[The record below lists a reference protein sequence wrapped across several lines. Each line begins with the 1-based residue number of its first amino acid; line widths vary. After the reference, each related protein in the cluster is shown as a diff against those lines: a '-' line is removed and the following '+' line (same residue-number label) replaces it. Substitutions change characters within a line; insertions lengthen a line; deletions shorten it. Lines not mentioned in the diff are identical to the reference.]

1 MSYAISLTTLDG
13 KQINFNCKPKQ
24 TVQDAAESA
33 GFFLPAICK
42 EGSCGTCSGRC
53 TQGDYHLDSYNLS
66 LLPENPE
73 EHGDI
78 LLCRTYPD
86 SDLQLIAPY
95 NASQILTGQQTM
107 REAEITSV
115 ELIAERTVRLVLQL
129 LPDQQHGLAFEFN
142 PGQYV
147 ELELPELNLKRAYS
161 LANTPNREGKL
172 EFLIRLQANGQ
183 FSSYLQQ
190 TAKPGQRLQIG
201 GAYGSFCVQEQSLNP
216 RCFIAG
222 GTGLAPFLSILRRM
236 AEWGEDHPT
245 RLFLGVNTE
254 QEIFCQQELTA
265 LSEAIPQL
273 QLEICVWKPGES
285 WDGYCGTPVD
295 ALRSYLSSTTT
306 LPDIFLCGPPLL
318 VEAATQIA
326 LAAGI
331 DTSRIFCERFA

>member
-13 KQINFNCKPKQ
+13 KQINFNCEPKQ

-42 EGSCGTCSGRC
+42 TGSCGTCAGRC

-66 LLPENPE
+66 LLPENPK

-86 SDLQLIAPY
+86 SDLQLTAPY

-129 LPDQQHGLAFEFN
+129 LPDQQYGLAFEFN

-147 ELELPELNLKRAYS
+147 ELEVPELNLKRAYS
-161 LANTPNREGKL
+161 LANTSNREGKL

-190 TAKPGQRLQIG
+190 TAKPEQHLQIW
-201 GAYGSFCVQEQSLNP
+201 GAYGGFGLQEQSLNP

-265 LSEAIPQL
+265 LSKAIPQL

-285 WDGYCGTPVD
+285 WAGYRGTPVD
-295 ALRSYLSSTTT
+295 ALRSYLSSATT

-318 VEAATQIA
+318 VEAATQVA